1 MDDFNE
7 KKVDNLE
14 PKSSSQQLDEVL
26 DKLEVEKQVFFQE
39 DELKKDRVKKIVFKD
54 LEWYWD
60 IIHKPVLVLAGLGSY
75 SIY

>member
-26 DKLEVEKQVFFQE
+26 DKLEVEKQVFF
-39 DELKKDRVKKIVFKD
+39 KKM
-54 LEWYWD
+54 
-60 IIHKPVLVLAGLGSY
+60 S
-75 SIY
+75 